1 MPSTSWR
8 SHFLPS
14 CSVGELQEIAD
25 GMTGFVLPADPA
37 NEVYPRVLLGDA
49 PTALSTYKLNQ
60 LGVTHVVN
68 VAQAPTISMYP
79 PSDTLKHSKWQDWGA
94 VGGFVRTS
102 EAYYRHVGMEFLGI
116 PAYDTFTFNLSRYF
130 YEAACFIDEAL
141 RSGGIVLVHCHAG
154 ISRSATIVAAFL
166 MIKRGMTA
174 QEAIRVIRSRRSI
187 RPNAGF
193 MQQLCDLNETLLG
206 ERRRAR
212 ADLVAAARNG
222 NTSVAVL

>member
-14 CSVGELQEIAD
+14 CSVAELQDIAD
-25 GMTGFVLPADPA
+25 GVTGFTLPTEPA
-37 NEVYPRVLLGDA
+37 NEVYPGVLLGDA

-68 VAQAPTISMYP
+68 VAQAPTISLYP
-79 PSDTLKHSKWQDWGA
+79 PSNSNNTKNYKWQDWGA

-102 EAYYRHVGMEFLGI
+102 EAYYKHVGMEFLGI
-116 PAYDTFTFNLSRYF
+116 PAYDTITFNLSRYF

-141 RSGGIVLVHCHAG
+141 RSGGTVLVHCHAG
-154 ISRSATIVAAFL
+154 ISRSATVVAAFL
-166 MIKRGMTA
+166 MIKRNMTA

-187 RPNAGF
+187 RPNSGF
-193 MQQLCDLNETLLG
+193 LQQLCDLNENLLG

-212 ADLVAAARNG
+212 ADMAAAHNR
-222 NTSVAVL
+222 VAVL